1 MNQGEHSRPERSAFR
16 DAHGAVDWAR
26 VRAEFP
32 AAAKVVYVDAGRKVL
47 PPKAAAAAAAD
58 WFADLEGVAPARRA
72 YAMQGVEETRR
83 AVGETFGA
91 APETI
96 ALLRNTSEGI
106 NIVAQGLDWRDGDN
120 LVISAAEHENN
131 TFPWRLLARRG
142 IGIRIVPEGPGGL
155 VSTDSLRAAIDARTR
170 VLAVAWVSYGLGQRA
185 DLDAL
190 ADICRRNRTLFLV
203 DAIQAVGV
211 LDRRLDALGADVV
224 AAGGHKGQMSVSGA
238 GLMYVAPEVLDRIEP
253 THAAKFSFATDDRTE
268 PAPAFAAGARRFEYG
283 NPNFLGLAV
292 QRASA
297 RFIAAI
303 GLDEIEARVRHLTT
317 RMIEAADRAGLRV
330 RTPRPWAQRAGIV
343 SFDLGGRSADAVE
356 AALAAEGIFA
366 ASKDGHLRAAAHI
379 YNSEDDVDAFVAR
392 LRHHLRTM

>member
-1 MNQGEHSRPERSAFR
+1 MNQAESSPAAPAACR

-32 AAAKVVYVDAGRKVL
+32 AAAKVVYLDAGRKVL
-47 PPKAAAAAAAD
+47 PPRAAAAAAAE
-58 WFADLEGVAPARRA
+58 WFADLEGLAPARRA
-72 YAMQGVEETRR
+72 YAMSGVEETRR
-83 AVGETFGA
+83 TVAATFGA
-91 APETI
+91 APERI
-96 ALLRNTSEGI
+96 ALVRNTSEGV

-131 TFPWRLLARRG
+131 TFPWRLLARCG
-142 IGIRIVPEGPGGL
+142 IDVRIVPEAPDGL

-170 VLAVAWVSYGLGQRA
+170 VLAIAWVSYGLGQRA

-190 ADICRRNRTLFLV
+190 AEICRRNRTLFLV

-238 GLMYVAPEVLDRIEP
+238 GLMYVAPDALDRIAP
-253 THAAKFSFATDDRTE
+253 TYAAKFSFATLDRSE
-268 PAPAFAAGARRFEYG
+268 PDPAFAAGARRFEYG

-297 RFIAAI
+297 RFIAGL
-303 GLDEIEARVRHLTT
+303 GLDAIEARVRHLTT
-317 RMIEAADRAGLRV
+317 RLIEEADRAGIRV
-330 RTPRPWAQRAGIV
+330 RTPRPWTQRAGIV
-343 SFDLGGRSADAVE
+343 SLDLGGASADAAE
-356 AALAAEGIFA
+356 AALAAQGVFV

-379 YNSEDDVDAFVAR
+379 YNSEDDVARFVAL
-392 LRHHLRTM
+392 LRHHLRTV